1 LFCFSIIIF
10 FVISCLHCYI
20 ADDLFW
26 IACYITFKMY
36 KNTTSLNW
44 CLILQ
49 YSTWFCQLK
58 QLKIKFIIGK
68 KRKPVFLFLF
78 FFYCSWGKKNHFGP
92 WIFYSFHL
100 WSLFFRILYFISNL
114 HFFIYFSP
122 REWSREK
129 ITSKW
134 KREKKDQPGIF

>member
-1 LFCFSIIIF
+1 LFCFSIFF

-58 QLKIKFIIGK
+58 QPKIKFIIGK
-68 KRKPVFLFLF
+68 KRKPVFFF
-78 FFYCSWGKKNHFGP
+78 FFYCSWGKKKITLVLG
-92 WIFYSFHL
+92 
-100 WSLFFRILYFISNL
+100 
-114 HFFIYFSP
+114 FFIHFIYGPCFLEFYILSLIFIFFYISVLESGVERKSP
-122 REWSREK
+122 ENE
-129 ITSKW
+129 T
-134 KREKKDQPGIF
+134 